1 MSRFRAL
8 QWGTLS
14 RFAVPALTVTL
25 CLPLAATPGDTI
37 DDALGRMY
45 NFDFPAS
52 HQVLDRYIADHPQD
66 PLPYAF
72 RASAYL
78 FFELDRLNILQ
89 SDFFLDDNK
98 IADKKKKLEP
108 DQAVRE
114 KFLKAVSDSEVRAQT
129 ALATN
134 PDDRN
139 ALFAMSISQGVAT
152 DYMAFVEKHQIS
164 SLSVAKRSNAYAQ
177 RLLKLDPKFYDAYL
191 TAGIS
196 EYMIGSLP
204 FFVRW
209 FVHFDN
215 IDGSKKAGVERLL
228 LVSREGRYFK
238 PFSKILLATIALREK
253 RPQDAR
259 TYLGELA
266 REYPSN
272 PLFRRELAKVS
283 SAIGVAAN

>member
-1 MSRFRAL
+1 MSRFWAS
-8 QWGTLS
+8 TP
-14 RFAVPALTVTL
+14 FAIIALTVTFGL
-25 CLPLAATPGDTI
+25 SLRAAPGDTI
-37 DDALGRMY
+37 EDALGRMY

-52 HQVLDRYIADHPQD
+52 HEVLDRVIAQHPQD

-72 RASAYL
+72 RASAFL
-78 FFELDRLNILQ
+78 FYELDRLQVLQ

-108 DQAVRE
+108 DPAVRDR
-114 KFLKAVSDSEVRAQT
+114 FLKAVNDTESRAQT
-129 ALATN
+129 ALTAN

-204 FFVRW
+204 FFIRW

-215 IDGSKKAGVERLL
+215 IDGSKKAGVDRLQ
-228 LVSREGRYFK
+228 LVSREGRYFR

-253 RPQDAR
+253 RPQVAHQ
-259 TYLGELA
+259 YLQELA
-266 REYPSN
+266 RDYPGN
-272 PLFRRELAKVS
+272 PLFRRELAKLTS
-283 SAIGVAAN
+283 TIGVAAN